1 MTGKFEHTI
10 DAKGRLF
17 IPAKLREELG
27 TSFQVAIGANRDEG
41 GEASKYLVLYPKEVW
56 RQLEEKIN
64 ALPSGQAAL
73 ADVLLAYA
81 APCEPDSQSRILIPQ
96 TLREYAGLQRDV
108 VITGSSNKA
117 KIWDRD
123 TWERRSAPQLNPGK
137 VADMFDMLG
146 L

>member
-27 TSFQVAIGANRDEG
+27 ASFQVAIGSNRDEN
-41 GEASKYLVLYPKEVW
+41 GEACKYLVLYPKEVW

-81 APCEPDSQSRILIPQ
+81 APL
-96 TLREYAGLQRDV
+96 
-108 VITGSSNKA
+108 
-117 KIWDRD
+117 
-123 TWERRSAPQLNPGK
+123 
-137 VADMFDMLG
+137 
-146 L
+146 